1 MAVSKENN
9 SLELVLNAELNK
21 AGVKEKTQ
29 EVKHSD
35 ERKCFDDACT
45 HLTKLRKLLNIRH
58 HMGWLKIYRGL
69 IAFR

>member
-35 ERKCFDDACT
+35 ERKCFDNACT
-45 HLTKLRKLLNIRH
+45 HLTKLRKL
-58 HMGWLKIYRGL
+58 
-69 IAFR
+69 